1 MNAFSL
7 QSTSFFCKFFY
18 ISYLHFLLND
28 GKVMAQIMW
37 KAKIEKI

>member
-1 MNAFSL
+1 MLFLFNQRL
-7 QSTSFFCKFFY
+7 FCKFFY
-18 ISYLHFLLND
+18 ISYLHFLLNG